1 MQALV
6 CPEAEKQI
14 NDQPVTD
21 MTFSLWACHYISKQL
36 SFNMI
41 LRAFFAT
48 ISKEGSFNQTN
59 VKWAHSGAMKSHSYW
74 KSLKTL
80 SKML

>member
-1 MQALV
+1 MQDLV

-14 NDQPVTD
+14 SDQLVTV

-36 SFNMI
+36 SLKMI

-48 ISKEGSFNQTN
+48 ISKEGNPNYTR
-59 VKWAHSGAMKSHSYW
+59 
-74 KSLKTL
+74 
-80 SKML
+80 